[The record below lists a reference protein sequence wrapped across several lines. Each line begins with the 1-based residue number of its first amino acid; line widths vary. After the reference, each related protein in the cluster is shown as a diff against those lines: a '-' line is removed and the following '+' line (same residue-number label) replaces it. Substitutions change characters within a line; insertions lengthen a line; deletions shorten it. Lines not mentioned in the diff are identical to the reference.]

1 MISESEEKKEIL
13 SGFENSVS
21 SFGKP
26 VSMFVSPGFV
36 CPVLESD
43 FVVEKGLS
51 VTNLYGL

>member
-13 SGFENSVS
+13 SGFENFVS

-43 FVVEKGLS
+43 FVVEKWLS